1 MEEFFLLY
9 CKLILSIF
17 LIFMHMRGLVCF
29 ITVLLLQITV
39 AAQSPFGS
47 SKQFFKKKLYY
58 AELNGGGILSSMDYK
73 KNQYDSYQSNPFLNK
88 TFGLGLRV
96 QFSNNLSFSSQL
108 TYRTLGASFPKYDN
122 MVLKANNLNLFV
134 PFELDHFFEPVPNRV
149 LPNAMF
155 FAGPFVAYNIGG
167 HIVSDKINQEMTS
180 DEMLDYDY
188 GLEAGLGLR
197 IPTFSFTGKSFI
209 TVKAS
214 YFRGFANT
222 LPSSI
227 RHSEDQMKMLMLTN
241 KGRRN
246 SQGIRLTLSYELT
259 LTKVEMTSFT
269 AGGDGKKTYKRFV
282 VKK

>member
-1 MEEFFLLY
+1 MFFY
-9 CKLILSIF
+9 YIAELILFIF
-17 LIFMHMRGLVCF
+17 LIFIVMRGLICL

-47 SKQFFKKKLYY
+47 SKQFFQKKLYY

-96 QFSNNLSFSSQL
+96 QFSNNLSFSTQL
-108 TYRTLGASFPKYDN
+108 TYRTLGASFPKYDS
-122 MVLKANNLNLFV
+122 MILKANSLNLFV
-134 PFELDHFFEPVPNRV
+134 PFEYDYFFKPVPNRV

-155 FAGPFVAYNIGG
+155 FAGPYIAYNIGG
-167 HIVSDKINQEMTS
+167 HIVSDRIKQELTS

-188 GLEAGLGLR
+188 GLEAGFGLR
-197 IPTFSFTGKSFI
+197 VPTFSFTGKSFI

-222 LPSSI
+222 LPASI
-227 RHSEDQMKMLMLTN
+227 RHSDEQMNMLMLTD

-246 SQGIRLTLSYELT
+246 NQGIRLTLSYELT

-282 VKK
+282 VKQ